1 MKMKVNNK
9 MFEET
14 VKEINDYIISEY
26 GTDPGFTADD
36 SVVDKMTEFDANLH
50 RMGIIDFK
58 VTMSIGRVYGLIAAI
73 SGREIT
79 DISQDEAYV
88 KSNKIINDALHDWIA
103 THPNQTPEIKNVE
116 MLRIPDMFGYGND
129 GRIPQSMWSTKHL
142 LS

>member
-1 MKMKVNNK
+1 MKVNNE
-9 MFEET
+9 MFKET

-58 VTMSIGRVYGLIAAI
+58 VTMTIGRVYGLIAAI
-73 SGREIT
+73 NGREIV

-88 KSNKIINDALHDWIA
+88 KSNKIINDALHDSIA
-103 THPNQTPEIKNVE
+103 SHPNQTPEIKNVE
-116 MLRIPDMFGYGND
+116 MLQIPVMLGYEND

>member
-1 MKMKVNNK
+1 MKVNNT

-26 GTDPGFTADD
+26 NTDPGFTADD
-36 SVVDKMTEFDANLH
+36 SVIDKMTEFDANLH

-58 VTMSIGRVYGLIAAI
+58 VTMGIGRVYGLIATI
-73 SGREIT
+73 NGREIN

-88 KSNKIINDALHDWIA
+88 KSNKIINDALHDWFVA
-103 THPNQTPEIKNVE
+103 HPNQKPEVKNIE

>member
-1 MKMKVNNK
+1 MKVNNE
-9 MFEET
+9 MFKET

-26 GTDPGFTADD
+26 DTDPGFTADY

-73 SGREIT
+73 NGREIT

-88 KSNKIINDALHDWIA
+88 KSNKIINDALHDWFVE
-103 THPNQTPEIKNVE
+103 HPNQTPEVKNVE
-116 MLRIPDMFGYGND
+116 MLRIPAMLGYEND